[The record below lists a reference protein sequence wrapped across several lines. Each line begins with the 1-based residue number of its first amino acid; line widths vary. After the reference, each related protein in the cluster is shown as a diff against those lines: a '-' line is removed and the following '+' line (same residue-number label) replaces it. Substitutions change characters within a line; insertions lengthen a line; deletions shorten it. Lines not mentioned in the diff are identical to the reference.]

1 MAAGSGSE
9 RRRFTRV
16 SVDLPVQYKFTSL
29 DPRKP
34 VAPDVHTGFTRNIS
48 QGGLLLI
55 GRIPNL
61 DWISPLLM
69 SRIVVGITLELSAD
83 KSDTVKSLCR
93 AAWLET
99 VEEKSQ
105 RAAFGLIF
113 SEISRVDQEK
123 VLQFVMKSQT

>member
-1 MAAGSGSE
+1 MATGSGSE
-9 RRRFTRV
+9 RRKFVRV
-16 SVDLPVQYKFTSL
+16 NIDLPIQYTFTSL

-34 VAPDVHTGFTRNIS
+34 IEGDTHTGFTRNIS

-69 SRIVVGITLELSAD
+69 SRIVVAVSFELSPD
-83 KSDTVKSLCR
+83 KNDTIKSLCR

-123 VLQFVMKSQT
+123 VQQFVIKSQN

>member
-1 MAAGSGSE
+1 MASGSE
-9 RRRFTRV
+9 RRRFVRV
-16 SVDLPVQYKFTSL
+16 DVDLPVQYKFISL

-34 VAPDVHTGFTRNIS
+34 VDGELHTGFTRNIS

-61 DWISPLLM
+61 EWISPLLM
-69 SRIVVGITLELSAD
+69 SRIVVGISMELTGD
-83 KSDTVKSLCR
+83 REPIRSLCR
-93 AAWLET
+93 VAWLET

-113 SEISRVDQEK
+113 SEITRMEQERVM
-123 VLQFVMKSQT
+123 QFVIKSQI

>member
-1 MAAGSGSE
+1 MN
-9 RRRFTRV
+9 
-16 SVDLPVQYKFTSL
+16 VDLPVQYKFVSL

-34 VAPDVHTGFTRNIS
+34 VEAEVHTGFTRNIS

-61 DWISPLLM
+61 EWISPLLM
-69 SRIVVGITLELSAD
+69 SRIVVGVTIEIPGDLEP
-83 KSDTVKSLCR
+83 VKSLCR

-113 SEISRVDQEK
+113 SEIARADQEK
-123 VLQFVMKSQT
+123 VMQLVLRSQD